1 MVRVEVIRKRIQKLE
16 EYLSILREIQK
27 HPLDVFLSTPE
38 YYGSAER
45 FLQLSIE
52 ASIDIGN
59 HLVAD
64 LNLGQAEWHSDIPDI
79 FRQKGYISAE
89 LCEKWVRMIGFR
101 NVLVHD
107 YIDVDHKIVYE
118 ALQNRLEDIEALKEV
133 FAKFL

>member
-27 HPLDVFLSTPE
+27 HPLDAFLSTPE

-79 FRQKGYISAE
+79 FRQKGYISSK
-89 LCEKWVRMIGFR
+89 LCETWVRMIGFR

-107 YIDVDHKIVYE
+107 YVDVDHKIVYD
-118 ALQNRLEDIEALKEV
+118 ALQNRLGDIEALKEV
-133 FAKFL
+133 FANFL